1 MRFSRISVRVLR
13 SLGPVI
19 GAIGCAVA
27 LVALAP
33 MPHDHIYADYC
44 PASAPC
50 TPPPP
55 QPRRRAPPA
64 ATPCP
69 TATPPDT
76 ASPPPAAATL
86 NGLDLMM
93 KPPFVILPIIG
104 GAGLAIAL
112 IYWILSMVMRPKQKP
127 LKSVAVTHVASRPD
141 YAAGFGAPP
150 PVPAPPAAPPSA
162 WADVLPQTPSTPPS
176 APVGPP
182 AEPEAP
188 ATADL
193 AQAPPAE
200 PPTTPPAQ
208 HRPMPS
214 EMPPADPAAAPDEPP
229 DFPEPV
235 DCY

>member
-55 QPRRRAPPA
+55 SPVPTPTPTNAFLSLDVTAGDPTTHITARAPPPPRRGFPVPRA
-64 ATPCP
+64 AAPP
-69 TATPPDT
+69 PPRAPPPAPPDVGPAPPGRPPDT
-76 ASPPPAAATL
+76 ASPTPAGATL
-86 NGLDLMM
+86 NALDLMM

-162 WADVLPQTPSTPPS
+162 WAGVLPQTPAPPPS
-176 APVGPP
+176 PPVGPP
-182 AEPEAP
+182 
-188 ATADL
+188 
-193 AQAPPAE
+193 
-200 PPTTPPAQ
+200 
-208 HRPMPS
+208 
-214 EMPPADPAAAPDEPP
+214 
-229 DFPEPV
+229 PEPH
-235 DCY
+235 

>member
-44 PASAPC
+44 PASARSALAAAPA
-50 TPPPP
+50 TPPPRP
-55 QPRRRAPPA
+55 SPAAPPHA
-64 ATPCP
+64 GPSPPGA
-69 TATPPDT
+69 PPDPP
-76 ASPPPAAATL
+76 SPTPAAATL
-86 NGLDLMM
+86 NGLALMM
-93 KPPFVILPIIG
+93 NPPFVILPIIG

-150 PVPAPPAAPPSA
+150 PVPAPPVAPPSA
-162 WADVLPQTPSTPPS
+162 WADVLPTTPATPPS

-188 ATADL
+188 ATADV
-193 AQAPPAE
+193 
-200 PPTTPPAQ
+200 
-208 HRPMPS
+208 
-214 EMPPADPAAAPDEPP
+214 AD
-229 DFPEPV
+229 V
-235 DCY
+235 R